1 MELTSQEKEIV
12 RRKFCAY
19 CIKVLNGE
27 ALNYLNEL
35 KAQKEREVCFSE
47 LMQEEWNQLYTCDE
61 LQESNHFQ
69 VLDMD
74 VPVKDDEISK
84 ALQLLPEKKRM
95 IILMKYFLDMPEKEI
110 AAYLNLVQS
119 TVHYHKAESL
129 RLLKKI
135 LE

>member
-1 MELTSQEKEIV
+1 MELTSHEKEIV
-12 RRKFCAY
+12 RKKFCAY

-27 ALNYLNEL
+27 ALNYFNEL
-35 KAQKEREVCFSE
+35 KAQQEREVCFSE
-47 LMQEEWNQLYTCDE
+47 LMQEEWNQLYACDE
-61 LQESNHFQ
+61 MEEPSYFQ
-69 VLDMD
+69 VLDID

-95 IILMKYFLDMPEKEI
+95 IILMKYFLDMTEKEI
-110 AAYLNLVQS
+110 ATYLNLVQS

-129 RLLKKI
+129 QLLKKI